1 MMNQEDVLPITW
13 KYYIAIMAV
22 SCYECE
28 YLLKLLEEQFLQY
41 GGDVEWLTCG
51 MKVIDRKLF
60 LIGELNEIMAFK
72 PWILNSMHI
81 EALTES
87 ATKDKKLKLSIAE
100 IL

>member
-1 MMNQEDVLPITW
+1 
-13 KYYIAIMAV
+13 MAV

-28 YLLKLLEEQFLQY
+28 YLLKLLEEQFLLY

-51 MKVIDRKLF
+51 MKVVDKKL
-60 LIGELNEIMAFK
+60 LMIAELNEIMAFR

-81 EALTES
+81 ESLTQS
-87 ATKDKKLKLSIAE
+87 ATIDKKLKCAIPE